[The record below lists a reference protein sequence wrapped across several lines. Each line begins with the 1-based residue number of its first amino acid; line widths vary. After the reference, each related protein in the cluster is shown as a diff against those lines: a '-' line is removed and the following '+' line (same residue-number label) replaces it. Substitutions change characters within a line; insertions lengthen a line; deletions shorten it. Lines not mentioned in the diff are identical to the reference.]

1 MPRYIIERN
10 IPEAGKL
17 TPQEL
22 QAISQKSCGV
32 LNQMGSTIQW
42 VHSYVTDDAIY
53 CTYLAPN
60 AEMVRDHAR
69 RGGFPAD
76 RVMEVRT
83 IIDPITAEA

>member
-22 QAISQKSCGV
+22 KAISQQSCGV
-32 LNQMGSTIQW
+32 LSEMGPEIQW
-42 VHSYVTDDAIY
+42 VHSYVTDNAIY
-53 CTYLAPN
+53 CTYIAPN
-60 AEMVRDHAR
+60 EQLVRDHAR

-76 RVMEVRT
+76 RVMAIST
-83 IIDPITAEA
+83 IIDPVTAEL